1 MNRMI
6 RRSIAPAALLLLAAL
21 LAAPVSAA
29 EPEGVVYDATV
40 AVRFVDADA
49 AGSPLA
55 GATIGLRAHV
65 TDFPEDPPLAQL
77 HATTD
82 VDGVAVFIDV
92 PRGGPG
98 GPTVHLS
105 IDAQA
110 ERHTVDEELCR
121 TTETWSGS
129 AIDVLSPPTEPIVV
143 TASSGASGLICRWLA
158 GRIVDAEGAAHPADA
173 ALSRVT
179 IAQPGGGETMTFPLV
194 VGADGSFRQALPVWG
209 TDQSRAV
216 VRLDYV
222 STAVTSTEGGCEHT
236 VAEAVTWDG
245 PLALEVED
253 PAVLDLVSAPAGGDA
268 CGAIATARPNAPSA
282 PTLPPTDI
290 QTDVRVAAATP
301 VALAAVG
308 VVMVALGL
316 VAFGTA
322 RRRRAGR

>member
-1 MNRMI
+1 MI
-6 RRSIAPAALLLLAAL
+6 RRSMAPAALLLLAAM

-29 EPEGVVYDATV
+29 EPEDVVYDVTV

-49 AGSPLA
+49 AATPLA
-55 GATIGLRAHV
+55 GATIALRARV
-65 TDFPEDPPLAQL
+65 TDFPEEPPLVQL

-82 VDGVAVFIDV
+82 AEGVAVFTEV

-110 ERHTVDEELCR
+110 ERHTVDDELCR

-129 AIDVLSPPTEPIVV
+129 AVDVLSPPAEPIVV

-158 GRIVDAEGAAHPADA
+158 GRIVDGDGDPHPADA
-173 ALSRVT
+173 QLSRVT
-179 IAQPGGGETMTFPLV
+179 IAQPGGGETMTFPLA
-194 VGADGSFRQALPVWG
+194 VGADGSFRQSLPVWG
-209 TDQSRAV
+209 TAESPAF

-222 STAVTSTEGGCEHT
+222 STATRTTEGGCEQS
-236 VAEAVTWDG
+236 VAEAVTWEG

-253 PAVLDLVSAPAGGDA
+253 PAVLELVSGPAGGDA
-268 CGAIATARPNAPSA
+268 CGAVATARPNAPTA
-282 PTLPPTDI
+282 PTLPPTDVR
-290 QTDVRVAAATP
+290 TDVRVAAATP

-316 VAFGTA
+316 LAFGTA